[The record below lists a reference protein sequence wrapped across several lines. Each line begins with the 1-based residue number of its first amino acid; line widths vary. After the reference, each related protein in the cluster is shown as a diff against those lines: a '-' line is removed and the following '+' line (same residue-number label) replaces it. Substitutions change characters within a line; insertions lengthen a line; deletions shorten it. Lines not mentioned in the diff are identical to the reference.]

1 MNVYKPVKYQEY
13 RPAPQLE
20 PFLDCYWTSWASH
33 SQEVYVR
40 RIIPDICADIILN
53 LGEEVLVWNGQN
65 HRMKPGKA
73 YLVGTMTTFQDTV
86 LPPGAKLVGF
96 RFKPFG
102 LGALLGIHL
111 QGVTNQ
117 IEELDRKTF
126 SLDYGYCHALGTP
139 EGHGK
144 AMERLNAYF
153 LRRVS
158 GQDISQMNH
167 LIGTILDAQGRISV
181 GELAEQ
187 YHTTDR
193 QLERKFS
200 SIVGVTLKE
209 ICNLTRF
216 QHAYQLIR
224 NRKERSLL
232 DIAFEAGY
240 YDHAHLTK
248 HVKRYAGRLPSQL

>member
-33 SQEVYVR
+33 SQKACVR
-40 RIIPDICADIILN
+40 RIMPDICADIILN

-65 HRMKPGKA
+65 HLMKPGKA

-86 LPPGAKLVGF
+86 LPPGAKLVGI

-139 EGHGK
+139 AGHAK
-144 AMERLNAYF
+144 AMERLDAYF

-167 LIGTILDAQGRISV
+167 LIGTILDVPHYR
-181 GELAEQ
+181 
-187 YHTTDR
+187 
-193 QLERKFS
+193 
-200 SIVGVTLKE
+200 
-209 ICNLTRF
+209 
-216 QHAYQLIR
+216 
-224 NRKERSLL
+224 
-232 DIAFEAGY
+232 
-240 YDHAHLTK
+240 
-248 HVKRYAGRLPSQL
+248 